1 MNALKWNKTMK
12 TDKKCQDLFDCNEN
26 DNNSNERNI
35 KNEDRSFKVKL
46 KAENSGAIKD
56 DSYSNDPVFLNK
68 RPLHPHS
75 RYR

>member
-1 MNALKWNKTMK
+1 MK

-46 KAENSGAIKD
+46 KAENSED
-56 DSYSNDPVFLNK
+56 DNNEVFVDK
-68 RPLHPHS
+68 RLLS
-75 RYR
+75 

>member
-1 MNALKWNKTMK
+1 MESTAGIGIDMNALKWNKTMK

-46 KAENSGAIKD
+46 KAENSGD
-56 DSYSNDPVFLNK
+56 DNNEVFVDK
-68 RPLHPHS
+68 RLLS
-75 RYR
+75 